1 MELSYKQIVNNCII
15 ECAHDQIAVTCSVN
29 TKERGGVKKLLGIQ
43 AECKVYTVEAMKGEA
58 KITGK
63 ACYKVIYL
71 DKENQPK
78 GLDYFCDFNESISG
92 NISPT
97 DKLSVNH
104 SVVDVSGKIDD
115 DEITLTAVCDF
126 VIKIIGSHD
135 GKTVDSISDV
145 YVNRETMQCVTLN
158 ALKEDTFDVSSEEE
172 SGASVNKVLYF
183 GTTPII
189 TSVTTSDV
197 GATVEG
203 MVQVEIVYDTDSGV
217 KGKRFGMPFSE
228 EIEAENAV
236 DVTAT
241 VKSSRLVLSGD
252 EANNVFEVEAF
263 VTISGYDVGVRAE
276 DVVVDAFSTT
286 KELSVEQT
294 YLPCRRYTNCKTFD
308 FPVSAEVEGEG
319 LPNNAVVLAT
329 PVLRVNIAN
338 AIAGDN
344 EVTIEGLAVATIL
357 YYIEDR
363 VDSVQVELPF
373 SVTEKVDGI
382 VPVDMLTAEAII
394 TDLQANFMA
403 GIINLRAMLKAR
415 VCVYT
420 TYRLK
425 WVCSVAEGEDKPVNR
440 NGISICYVGA
450 NDSVW
455 DIAKAVNLSPEEV
468 TALNPDLDTTS
479 NDGAPRRVVVF
490 RKR

>member
-1 MELSYKQIVNNCII
+1 MELSYKQLINNCIN
-15 ECAHDQIAVTCSVN
+15 ETAHDQIAVTCSVN

-43 AECKVYTVEAMKGEA
+43 AECKVYTVEPMKGEA

-63 ACYKVIYL
+63 TCYKVIYL

-78 GLDYFCDFNESISG
+78 GLDYFCDFNETIVG
-92 NISPT
+92 TITPT
-97 DKLSVNH
+97 DKLAVSH

-126 VIKIIGSHD
+126 LIKVIGSHEA
-135 GKTVDSISDV
+135 KTVDSISDV
-145 YVNRETMQCVTLN
+145 FTSTETLQCVTLSM
-158 ALKEDTFDVSSEEE
+158 LKEDTFAVSSEEE

-189 TSVTTSDV
+189 TSVNESDV

-203 MVQVEIVYDTDSGV
+203 LVQVEIVYDTDSGV
-217 KGKRFGMPFSE
+217 KGKTFGIPFSE
-228 EIEAENAV
+228 EIEADNIV
-236 DVTAT
+236 DVNVTI
-241 VKSSRLVLSGD
+241 KSSRLVLSGD

-263 VTISGYDVGVRAE
+263 VTISGYDVGVRE
-276 DVVVDAFSTT
+276 QEVVVDAFSTT
-286 KELSVEQT
+286 KELALEQT

-308 FPVSAEVEGEG
+308 FPVSAEVEGDG
-319 LPNNAVVLAT
+319 LPNNATVLAT

-344 EVTIEGLAVATIL
+344 EVTIEGLAVATVL
-357 YYIEDR
+357 YYNEDR

-373 SVTEKVDGI
+373 SVTEKLDGI
-382 VPVDMLTAEAII
+382 NPSDMLTAEAII
-394 TDLQANFMA
+394 TDFQANFMS
-403 GIINLRAMLKAR
+403 GIINLRAMLKVR

-425 WVCSVAEGEDKPVNR
+425 WVNSISEGEDKPVNK

-455 DIAKAVNLSPEEV
+455 DIAKAVNLAPEEV
-468 TALNPDLDTTS
+468 VALNPELDNQSS
-479 NDGAPRRVVVF
+479 NGKPRRVVVF

>member
-1 MELSYKQIVNNCII
+1 MELSYKQFINNCII
-15 ECAHDQIAVTCSVN
+15 ETAHDQIAVTCSVN

-43 AECKVYTVEAMKGEA
+43 AECKVYTVEAMNGEA

-63 ACYKVIYL
+63 TCYKVIYL

-78 GLDYFCDFNESISG
+78 GLDYFCDFNESIMG
-92 NISPT
+92 TISPS
-97 DKLSVNH
+97 DKLAVSH

-126 VIKIIGSHD
+126 LIKVIGSHD
-135 GKTVDSISDV
+135 GKAVDNLTDV
-145 YVNRETMQCVTLN
+145 YTNTETMECVTLSM
-158 ALKEDTFDVSSEEE
+158 LKDDTFAVSSEEE

-189 TSVTTSDV
+189 TSVTESDV

-203 MVQVEIVYDTDSGV
+203 LVQVEIVYDTDSGV
-217 KGKRFGMPFSE
+217 KGKTFGIAFSE
-228 EIEAENAV
+228 EIEADNIV
-236 DVTAT
+236 DVNAT
-241 VKSSRLVLSGD
+241 IKSSRLVLSGD

-263 VTISGYDVGVRAE
+263 VTISGYDVGVRE
-276 DVVVDAFSTT
+276 QQVIVDAFSTT
-286 KELSVEQT
+286 KELSLEQT
-294 YLPCRRYTNCKTFD
+294 YLPCRRYTSCKTFD
-308 FPVSAEVEGEG
+308 FPVSAEVEGDG

-344 EVTIEGLAVATIL
+344 EVTIEGLAVATVL
-357 YYIEDR
+357 YYNEDR

-373 SVTEKVDGI
+373 SITEKAEGI
-382 VPVDMLTAEAII
+382 KPSDMLTAEAII
-394 TDLQANFMA
+394 TDFQASFMS

-415 VCVYT
+415 ICVYT
-420 TYRLK
+420 TYRLR
-425 WVCSVAEGEDKPVNR
+425 WVSSITEGEEKPVNK
-440 NGISICYVGA
+440 NGISIFYVGA

-468 TALNPDLDTTS
+468 TALNPDLDTTAT
-479 NDGAPRRVVVF
+479 NGKPRRVVVF